1 VFFVRICDLDV
12 LILLCLI
19 GILLIRPS
27 STRLLYLLSS
37 ARLCSVSR
45 SALGPL
51 AFHVQVRCLEV
62 HEVLVIVFIV
72 TGLSNL
78 PFLFPLDAAFKI
90 FLILRT
96 DYE

>member
-1 VFFVRICDLDV
+1 
-12 LILLCLI
+12 
-19 GILLIRPS
+19 
-27 STRLLYLLSS
+27 
-37 ARLCSVSR
+37 
-45 SALGPL
+45 
-51 AFHVQVRCLEV
+51 LEV
-62 HEVLVIVFIV
+62 HEVFVVFFIV